1 MRRSSDI
8 LPVETEMQA
17 ARFKQILPSSYDE
30 LKSIAAMRMHHSRR
44 DHTLQPTALVHEL
57 FLRMET
63 YYPNVSFDNPQMFYA
78 AAAEAMRQI
87 LIAHETAHRAQKR
100 NNGRK
105 PESLQGDPVD
115 ELGEM
120 EINGYDLL
128 SLNEALAKLEARDPK
143 KAELVKLRFFA
154 ERTMPE
160 AARLM
165 GISLATAERW
175 WAYAK
180 VLLAEEMG
188 L

>member
-1 MRRSSDI
+1 MKQPSELIPGISGAFSNSFREI
-8 LPVETEMQA
+8 LPDQY
-17 ARFKQILPSSYDE
+17 LE
-30 LKSIAAMRMHHSRR
+30 LKRLAATRMFHSRR

-63 YYPNVSFDNPQMFYA
+63 YYPEVSFDEPQKFYA

-105 PESLQGDPVD
+105 PEPLQGDPVD
-115 ELGEM
+115 ELGET

-143 KAELVKLRFFA
+143 KAELVKFRFFA

-160 AARLM
+160 AARLL

-175 WAYAK
+175 WAYSK
-180 VLLAEEMG
+180 VFLAQEMG

>member
-1 MRRSSDI
+1 MKRSSEL
-8 LPVETEMQA
+8 LPKTSDSPAGNFRELLPGQYMELKRLAA
-17 ARFKQILPSSYDE
+17 AR
-30 LKSIAAMRMHHSRR
+30 MCHSRR

-63 YYPNVSFDNPQMFYA
+63 YYPDASYDEPQKFYA

-87 LIAHETAHRAQKR
+87 LIAHETARRAQKR
-100 NNGRK
+100 NAGQK
-105 PESLQGDPVD
+105 PVSLQTDPVD
-115 ELGEM
+115 EESLLKL
-120 EINGYDLL
+120 NGYDLI
-128 SLNEALAKLEARDPK
+128 SLNDALAKLEARDPK

-154 ERTMPE
+154 ERTMPDT
-160 AARLM
+160 ARLL